1 LKQTH
6 VWALVFP
13 DGRIQAG
20 FLYETR
26 KSLKA
31 FAPADIYGDT
41 STWERARKEGYRSKK
56 FYLSETPDA
65 AIPAKGFSSRKF
77 LKKARKVK
85 GVAQ

>member
-1 LKQTH
+1 MKQTH

-13 DGRIQAG
+13 DGGIQAG

-31 FAPADIYGDT
+31 FAPAEIYGDT

-56 FYLSETPDA
+56 FYLSEIPDVA
-65 AIPAKGFSSRKF
+65 VLEKGSSARKS

-85 GVAQ
+85 GDAR